1 MQAFLAVPDC
11 AAFLAEELTRSGLAP
26 QRCEFSDDIA
36 LCDDLPALGYLA
48 FARQTLPN
56 ALEMR
61 TASINNWAETVV
73 ERIAGVFPDDQP
85 WRLHLWPM
93 YGEGRAGLHRCDL
106 IREAI
111 AEKLKKRRRRLLKS
125 LEGGDAGFTPTTSLV
140 QLALSAPDT
149 GFVSSSVAPEPHRHR
164 ALISAFPAG
173 EVPVAEDKAAPSRA
187 FAKVVEAELR
197 LGRQIQ
203 RGETCVDLGAAPGSW
218 TYVALQRGAKV
229 IAVDRSPLR
238 DDLMR
243 DPNLRFH
250 QADAFKFEPPA
261 QVDWL
266 ICDVIAAPQRNID
279 LLLQWLRERRM
290 RNFIVTI
297 KFKGSDEY
305 PLLDRLKRDAPP
317 LCEDFRLNRLC
328 ANKNEVSAFGRAA
341 GTEADG
347 AKPPLLE
354 RTGNPVP

>member
-1 MQAFLAVPDC
+1 MAALAIIGG
-11 AAFLAEELTRSGLAP
+11 GLV
-26 QRCEFSDDIA
+26 
-36 LCDDLPALGYLA
+36 G
-48 FARQTLPN
+48 
-56 ALEMR
+56 
-61 TASINNWAETVV
+61 AS
-73 ERIAGVFPDDQP
+73 
-85 WRLHLWPM
+85 
-93 YGEGRAGLHRCDL
+93 
-106 IREAI
+106 
-111 AEKLKKRRRRLLKS
+111 
-125 LEGGDAGFTPTTSLV
+125 
-140 QLALSAPDT
+140 LAL
-149 GFVSSSVAPEPHRHR
+149 
-164 ALISAFPAG
+164 
-173 EVPVAEDKAAPSRA
+173 
-187 FAKVVEAELR
+187 
-197 LGRQIQ
+197 
-203 RGETCVDLGAAPGSW
+203 
-218 TYVALQRGAKV
+218 ALQRGAKV

-243 DPNLRFH
+243 DPHLRFH